1 MEDFKGVDLSKLN
14 FDTDMLK
21 NLPRIDPFQDQMAR
35 IQAEQERTF
44 RNIQREREEK
54 EAEEL
59 RRHNELV
66 AALKEA
72 GEKGATIVIGDNA
85 NGIQIQQNSD
95 GSTQEMTNSQTF
107 NYDKALE
114 VLKEIKEYI
123 DFPQFQATFG
133 ENSDNVKAIIEETI
147 EAVESRSDE
156 GIIKKSLRT
165 LRELAIGTSGSLI
178 ASGIIAL
185 LGTLPL

>member
-1 MEDFKGVDLSKLN
+1 
-14 FDTDMLK
+14 
-21 NLPRIDPFQDQMAR
+21 
-35 IQAEQERTF
+35 
-44 RNIQREREEK
+44 
-54 EAEEL
+54 
-59 RRHNELV
+59 
-66 AALKEA
+66 
-72 GEKGATIVIGDNA
+72 
-85 NGIQIQQNSD
+85 
-95 GSTQEMTNSQTF
+95 MTNSQTF

-147 EAVESRSDE
+147 EAVENRSDE